1 MSSEIEL
8 PTIRPGKSIALIALG
23 MGAYFLYLY
32 HIGFQEIMRNL
43 GNVNLGIF
51 SLGIV
56 LALVGVLCDSLAWQ
70 AVARK
75 FDYNVPI
82 RDMFLIYMSCN
93 FMNNLIPSG
102 SFSGETTRIYFLDK
116 IAGNSRIDKSSATVA
131 ATRIITAIPFILGTT
146 VGLAYLALATDAPAW
161 ALATCS
167 GITIILFVLNIGFF
181 GVCYADGWLER
192 IIFALLDHIERIFRV
207 HIIDRNTCSG
217 IMSQFHQS
225 MNMLATHKR
234 TLFIST
240 FWAIIGWLCMTLVA
254 TITFRSMGVSVPL
267 RAVFAVYTVMIFIQ
281 MLPLFLP
288 GGIGL
293 VDIVMITLFTAIGVP
308 MHSAVAASILTR
320 LIQLWFL
327 TALGGISTAYLVK
340 KINRN
345 AIMAAIG
352 KGAAKS
358 F

>member
-1 MSSEIEL
+1 MSSELKL
-8 PTIRPGKSIALIALG
+8 PTLRPGKSIALIVLG
-23 MGAYFLYLY
+23 MGAYFVYLY
-32 HIGFQEIMRNL
+32 HVGFQEVVRTL
-43 GNVNLGIF
+43 GNVNPAIF

-70 AVARK
+70 EVAKK

-82 RDMFLIYMSCN
+82 WDMFLIYMSCI

-116 IAGNSRIDKSSATVA
+116 IAGNSRFDRSSATVA
-131 ATRIITAIPFILGTT
+131 ATRIITAIPFILGTI

-161 ALATCS
+161 TLATCS
-167 GITIILFVLNIGFF
+167 GITVILFFLNIGFF

-192 IIFALLDHIERIFRV
+192 IIFALADPVERIFRIHV
-207 HIIDRNTCSG
+207 DRNMCSG
-217 IMSQFHQS
+217 IMIQFHQS

-240 FWAIIGWLCMTLVA
+240 FWAVAGWLCMTIVA

-293 VDIVMITLFTAIGVP
+293 VDIVMITLFSAIGVP
-308 MHSAVAASILTR
+308 MHSAVAASILIR

-327 TALGGISTAYLVK
+327 TAVGGISTAYLIK
-340 KINRN
+340 KINRD
-345 AIMAAIG
+345 AIKTAMS

>member
-1 MSSEIEL
+1 VSSELEL
-8 PTIRPGKSIALIALG
+8 PTLHPGKSLALIALG
-23 MGAYFLYLY
+23 MGAYFIYLY
-32 HIGFQEIMRNL
+32 HVGFQDIIRSL
-43 GNVNLGIF
+43 SSVNPAIF
-51 SLGIV
+51 SIGIA
-56 LALVGVLCDSLAWQ
+56 LAILGVLCDSLAWKE
-70 AVARK
+70 VAER
-75 FDYNVPI
+75 FDYNVPL
-82 RDMFLIYMSCN
+82 RDMFFIYMSCI

-116 IAGNSRIDKSSATVA
+116 IAGNSRIDRSSATVA
-131 ATRIITAIPFILGTT
+131 ATRIITAIPFILGTV
-146 VGLAYLALATDAPAW
+146 VGIAYLALATDAPAW

-192 IIFALLDHIERIFRV
+192 IIFTLVNYIEKFFRINV
-207 HIIDRNTCSG
+207 DRNRCSS
-217 IMSQFHQS
+217 IMDQFHKS
-225 MNMLATHKR
+225 MNMLAEHKR

-240 FWAIIGWLCMTLVA
+240 FWAVAGWLCMTIVA

-267 RAVFAVYTVMIFIQ
+267 RAIFAVYTVMIFLQ

-293 VDIVMITLFTAIGVP
+293 VDIVMITLFNAIGVP
-308 MHSAVAASILTR
+308 MHSAVAASILIR

-340 KINRN
+340 RINRDSV
-345 AIMAAIG
+345 MAVVQ